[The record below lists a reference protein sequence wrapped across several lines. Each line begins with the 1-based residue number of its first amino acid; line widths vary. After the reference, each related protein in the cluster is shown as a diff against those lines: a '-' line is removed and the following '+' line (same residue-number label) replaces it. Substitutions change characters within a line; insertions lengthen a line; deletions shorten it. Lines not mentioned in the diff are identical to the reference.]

1 MSEVRGKRTMTAAP
15 KTPEAVARGLAQTAY
30 GPKRLYG
37 LQPNGRFAGE
47 VFEER
52 VLAALREARAA
63 ALEEAARW
71 QPIETAPR
79 DRYILLCDNLVPR
92 WDGNMEVG
100 KWFGDDEKYACFW
113 SAGGLNGGLE
123 LGRSFSHWRELPDD
137 PNDSQLR

>member
-1 MSEVRGKRTMTAAP
+1 MTTAP
-15 KTPEAVARGLAQTAY
+15 KTPEAVARDAADMIIYTMAVSVPL
-30 GPKRLYG
+30 PVEDKLRHDIL
-37 LQPNGRFAGE
+37 
-47 VFEER
+47 V
-52 VLAALREARAA
+52 ALREARAA
-63 ALEEAARW
+63 AIEEAARW

-79 DRYILLCDNLVPR
+79 DHYILLCDNLVPR